1 MKPITYENVLV
12 NTTQMYD
19 NRLISKEESDIRPMV
34 SDMLFFHLYDLQT
47 TRLDTNVVL
56 QVSSFE
62 GRSGAG
68 LPGENKLT
76 TISNFKLSI

>member
-1 MKPITYENVLV
+1 MILKPITYENVRV

-47 TRLDTNVVL
+47 TRLDTGV
-56 QVSSFE
+56 
-62 GRSGAG
+62 
-68 LPGENKLT
+68 
-76 TISNFKLSI
+76 